1 MKVVKSAAELI
12 GNTPLLKLQKLSAKH
27 GANIFGKCEF
37 MNPGGSVKDRIAL
50 NMVSK
55 ALQIG
60 KITKDTVLIEPTS
73 GNTGIGL
80 AMICASLGIKLIL
93 TMPSSMSRE
102 RQKLLTIYGA
112 TLELTA
118 PEKGM
123 SGAVQRALEISAEI
137 ENSFILQQFENPDNP
152 EIHSKTTATEII
164 KALDG
169 EIDVFISAVGTGGTI
184 MGIGEVLRK
193 TNPNVKIFAIE
204 PTLSPVL
211 SGGSP
216 GAHKIQGIGAGF
228 IPKVLDT
235 TIYDGV
241 LQVKTEEAYEY
252 AREVAKEEGILVG
265 ISSGANLWGA
275 AQLASEFAGK
285 NIVTILC
292 DTGERYLSTELF
304 DISLQTIN

>member
-12 GNTPLLKLQKLSAKH
+12 GNTPLLKLQKLSARH

-55 ALQIG
+55 ALQSG

-80 AMICASLGIKLIL
+80 AVICASLGIKLIL

-123 SGAVQRALEISAEI
+123 NGAVQRALEISAEI

-152 EIHSKTTATEII
+152 EIHRKTTATEII

-169 EIDVFISAVGTGGTI
+169 EIDVFVAAVGTGGTI

-211 SGGSP
+211 SGGNP

-235 TIYDGV
+235 TIYDRV
-241 LQVKTEEAYEY
+241 LQVKTEDAYEY
-252 AREVAKEEGILVG
+252 AREVAKEEGILIG

-275 AQLASEFAGK
+275 AQLAREFAGK